1 MDFLF
6 NLQVFAWLGVLGW
19 LLYLGYGKSQS
30 WEDLISKR
38 ASTCFALMYLIAGI
52 PTWMILNPIF
62 SSTSTKSSG
71 GNGLFEYATDKQ
83 GFEWAGG
90 GFVLIWNIIT
100 LIAAAIITGYIH
112 NQKHQD

>member
-6 NLQVFAWLGVLGW
+6 NLQMFAWLGVLGW
-19 LLYLGYGKSQS
+19 LLYLHCMKGQS
-30 WEDLISKR
+30 CEDLISER
-38 ASTCFALMYLIAGI
+38 VSTCFALMYLIVSI

-62 SSTSTKSSG
+62 SSVSNKTSG
-71 GNGLFEYATDKQ
+71 RNGLFEYATDSQ

-100 LIAAAIITGYIH
+100 LIAAAIITGYTH
-112 NQKHQD
+112 NQENQD